1 MIEKDKIL
9 QDTRQRLDEVKRE
22 NEKLKSIIAVMKKQI
37 EKDKEIIKA
46 IKEITDIEDMV

>member
-22 NEKLKSIIAVMKKQI
+22 NEKLKAIIAVMKKQI
-37 EKDKEIIKA
+37 EKDKEFIKT